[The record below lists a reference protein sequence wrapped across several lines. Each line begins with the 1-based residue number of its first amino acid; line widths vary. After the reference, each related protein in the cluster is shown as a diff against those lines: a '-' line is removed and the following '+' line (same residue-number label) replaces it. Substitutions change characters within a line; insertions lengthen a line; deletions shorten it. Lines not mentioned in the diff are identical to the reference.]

1 MEIIENCKSENSKIE
16 IRKMIL
22 EDLENISDILYS
34 DFDNFW
40 SYDIFA
46 SELCCE
52 NYLYFISVKNNEILG
67 FAGFKKICDEAEI
80 MNIVIRKSARGLGI
94 GSLLLEYLLSEA
106 HNIGVN
112 VVHLEV
118 DSNNFIAIRLYE
130 KFGFRRVGFR
140 KGYYGVEGAILME
153 L

>member
-40 SYDIFA
+40 SYDVFA
-46 SELCCE
+46 SELCSE
-52 NYLYFISVKNNEILG
+52 NSSYFVAIRENEIIG
-67 FAGFKKICDEAEI
+67 FAGFKIICDEAEI

-140 KGYYGVEGAILME
+140 KGYYGDDGAILME